1 MSKVGSRK
9 VEERVSYAVGHR
21 VRIEVLAAL
30 HERSYSTIELARIV
44 RQPLSLVTHHVEA
57 LLKDGSIEVGHTR
70 RVRSI
75 EQNFYRAIKL
85 AFFTDEE
92 MEAMEFGE
100 RQRIYGTI
108 LEAVMAEALASFWA
122 GKISNDPRAFL
133 AWRWFNVDAQGRREI
148 ADEQRESWERV
159 QEIEARSME
168 RVAASGEET
177 TSVIVSLL
185 GHERGRSAPHPPAEY
200 LG

>member
-1 MSKVGSRK
+1 MSREGSRTI
-9 VEERVSYAVGHR
+9 EERVSYAVGHR

-30 HERSYSTIELARIV
+30 HERSYSAIELSRIV
-44 RQPLSLVTHHVEA
+44 KQPLSLVTHHVEA
-57 LLKDGSIEVGHTR
+57 LLKDGAIEIGHTR
-70 RVRSI
+70 KRRSI
-75 EQNFYRAIKL
+75 EQNFYRPIKL

-92 MEAMEFGE
+92 MEAMGVED

-122 GKISNDPRAFL
+122 GKIAKDPRAFL
-133 AWRWFNVDAQGRREI
+133 AWRWYNVDEKGREEI

-159 QEIEARSME
+159 QEIEARSLD
-168 RVAASGEET
+168 RAAASGEET
-177 TSVIVSLL
+177 TSIIVSVL
-185 GHERGRSAPHPPAEY
+185 GYERSRSAPHPPADY